1 MSTSATSASSGFT
14 GQSTFASDL
23 QNVITRAVGI
33 ATLPIT
39 QLQTEQSGLVSQQ
52 TELQTLGTDFQAVQ
66 TSIDSLNSSIG
77 SSSFT
82 ATSDNTSATATLGT
96 GALPGNYTVA
106 VGAIGSQT
114 STISAATTPAVT
126 DPTSGNISPN
136 STFDLNVNGT
146 DFSLIP
152 ATTSLD
158 SLVAAINSSGANVQA
173 TVVNV
178 GGSATPD
185 YRLSIQSTHYAPDV
199 ITLNPGSTV
208 DTATNLLSAPVTG
221 SYVTYQV
228 NGQPATP
235 INSTSRSL
243 TVSPGVT
250 VDVAAIGTA
259 NVNVAQGTASLSTAL
274 GKFVTA
280 YNAAA
285 TEVLKNRGQNGGALA
300 GQSIVGGLGS
310 SLTSLLSYSSSS
322 GSVKSLADLGVTFDS
337 TGQVAFDPTVLS
349 SAASTSLSDVLT
361 FLGSESTG
369 GFLQTATAAIF
380 STTDSVAGTISEA
393 TTAIGN
399 SVTSLTTKIAA
410 KQDQVTR
417 LQTSL
422 NAQMAAADSAISDLQ
437 SQNTEITNLFLAM
450 TQASKNITG

>member
-1 MSTSATSASSGFT
+1 MSTSATSASTGFT
-14 GQSTFASDL
+14 GQSTFATDL

-33 ATLPIT
+33 ASLPIT
-39 QLQTEQSGLVSQQ
+39 QLQNEQSTLVSQQ

-66 TSIDSLNSSIG
+66 SSIDSINTSLGASSY
-77 SSSFT
+77 T
-82 ATSDNTSATATLGT
+82 ATSDNASATATLGS
-96 GALPGNYTVA
+96 GALPGTYSIAVA
-106 VGAIGSQT
+106 TIGSQT
-114 STISAATTPAVT
+114 STISAAATPVVT
-126 DPTSGNISPN
+126 DPTTGNISTS
-136 STFDLNVNGT
+136 STFDLNINGKDYALT
-146 DFSLIP
+146 P

-158 SLVAAINSSGANVQA
+158 SLVKSINSSGANVQA

-178 GGSATPD
+178 GGSAAPD

-208 DTATNLLSAPVTG
+208 NTATNLLSAPVLG

-235 INSTSRSL
+235 IKSTSRSL
-243 TVSPGVT
+243 AVSPGVT
-250 VDVAAIGTA
+250 VDVTATGTA
-259 NVNVAQGTASLSTAL
+259 NVTVAQGTASLSTAL

-285 TEVLKNRGQNGGALA
+285 TEVLKNRGQDGGALA
-300 GQSIVGGLGS
+300 GQSIVGQLGS
-310 SLTSLLSYSSSS
+310 SLTSLLSYSSPT
-322 GSVKSLADLGVTFDS
+322 GTVRSLADLGVTFDS

-361 FLGSESTG
+361 FLGSESAG
-369 GFLQTATAAIF
+369 GFLQTASATMF
-380 STTDSVAGTISEA
+380 SNTDTVAGSITEA
-393 TTAIGN
+393 TKAIGN
-399 SVTSLTTKIAA
+399 SVTSLTAKISS

-422 NAQMAAADSAISDLQ
+422 NAQMAAADAAISSLE
-437 SQNTEITNLFLAM
+437 SQNTEVTNLFLAM